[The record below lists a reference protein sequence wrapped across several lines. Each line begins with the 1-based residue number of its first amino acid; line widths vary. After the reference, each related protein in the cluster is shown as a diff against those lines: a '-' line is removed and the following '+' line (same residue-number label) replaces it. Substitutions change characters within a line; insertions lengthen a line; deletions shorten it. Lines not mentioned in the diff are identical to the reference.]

1 MRQRWQNIRATN
13 CYSFKEDCWKEATSK
28 YVQKVLCTPYPVPVP
43 SPPAASCSVVLFNH
57 YCHSPPD
64 PPPTDYPD
72 YGTSYYNNFP
82 MKEED
87 ERLAK
92 NGTKYEEEEEE
103 PNNEI
108 DY

>member
-1 MRQRWQNIRATN
+1 MLIPPLIHIL
-13 CYSFKEDCWKEATSK
+13 
-28 YVQKVLCTPYPVPVP
+28 LCPP
-43 SPPAASCSVVLFNH
+43 SS
-57 YCHSPPD
+57 
-64 PPPTDYPD
+64 DYPD
-72 YGTSYYNNFP
+72 YGNSYYNNFP